1 MADGSVTYTQAGGWH
16 VLRYSGR
23 VDYTMA
29 PAIER
34 FVDGL
39 EHAPKP
45 FLFDLCDANILDS
58 TNLGL
63 LARVVERS
71 RKDGAPRCSMI
82 VHAGDVDDVV
92 RSMGF
97 EQIVDIKS
105 DSPLGEEVEPQALV
119 TDERASQGEMLRTM
133 LEAHRALIGLDDH
146 DCSQWREVVS
156 ALEAEMRT
164 R

>member
-1 MADGSVTYTQAGGWH
+1 MADGSVTYAKAGGWH

-39 EHAPKP
+39 EHAPQP

-71 RKDGAPRCSMI
+71 RQDGAPRCSMI
-82 VHAGDVDDVV
+82 VHSGDVDDVV

-97 EQIVDIKS
+97 EEIVDIQS
-105 DSPLGEEVEPQALV
+105 DNPLGYEPPAEALV

-133 LEAHRALIGLDDH
+133 LEAHKALIGLDDD
-146 DCSQWREVVS
+146 DCAQWREVVS
-156 ALEAEMRT
+156 ALEAEMRS